1 MLALQLTVIENR
13 KQQIHLQQRETNILN
28 LKWLEISLIRRNLT
42 LLMDKVN
49 KRNLEKEKRE

>member
-28 LKWLEISLIRRNLT
+28 LKWLEISLIKRNRT
-42 LLMDKVN
+42 LLMDKGN
-49 KRNLEKEKRE
+49 KRNLEKEKRK